1 MMQMD
6 TKFDFGKYSGEYVK
20 NVLIEEPEYLC
31 WLLRSG
37 FTRLGKEPTLAVHAW
52 EEANPKQVLKI
63 QHSIDRKK
71 AEDAVSEGLTK
82 LGKMID
88 GGRLIVDDP
97 NVTSPH
103 EATRRSRLDLEAQ
116 RAANPAWGT
125 W

>member
-6 TKFDFGKYSGEYVK
+6 SKFDFGKFRDHSVRF
-20 NVLIEEPEYLC
+20 VLATEPEYLS

-52 EEANPKQVLKI
+52 EEANPEQVLKI
-63 QHSIDRKK
+63 QHKIDKKK
-71 AEDAVSEGLTK
+71 AEDAVSEGLGK
-82 LGKMID
+82 LGKTGHAIVID
-88 GGRLIVDDP
+88 GIPDI
-97 NVTSPH
+97 TSPH
-103 EATRRSRLDLEAQ
+103 EAARRSALDLEAQ